1 MKKYEVVKAGSGL
14 YFIAGGDFY
23 KYMGIE
29 SKKDA
34 DTICEALNTVEKLKI
49 RRILRDIDRVRSE
62 LEALAEAM
70 LKD

>member
-1 MKKYEVVKAGSGL
+1 
-14 YFIAGGDFY
+14 
-23 KYMGIE
+23 MGIE
-29 SKKDA
+29 SKEDA